1 MMNLAKTRYTAEEYL
16 RLEQTADVRSEFH
29 DGDIIPMPG
38 GSLNHNRIALRLS
51 GILDTF
57 LEDRPFDVFMTDVRL
72 WLPAYRLFTYPDMMV
87 IKEPPKFYETR
98 RDTVTNPV
106 MIAEVL
112 SDSTES
118 YDRGDKFKMYRSIP
132 SLREYLLI
140 SQHGMQVEQFVKN
153 DEGQW
158 LLSDFEGEE
167 TTLQLRTVALELPL
181 KDLYA
186 RVTFENDGE
195 EILSSD

>member
-1 MMNLAKTRYTAEEYL
+1 MNPAKTSYTAEEYL
-16 RLEQTADVRSEFH
+16 RLEQAADFRSEFH
-29 DGDIIPMPG
+29 YGDIIPRSG
-38 GSLNHNRIALRLS
+38 GSLNHNRIALNLS
-51 GILDTF
+51 GILNTF
-57 LEDRPFDVFMTDVRL
+57 LKDRPFDVFMTDVRL
-72 WLPAYRLFTYPDMMV
+72 WLPTCRLFTYRDMMV
-87 IKEPPKFYETR
+87 VGEPPELYENR

-118 YDRGDKFKMYRSIP
+118 YDQGDKFKMYRSMP

-140 SQHGMQVEQFVKN
+140 SQYRMQVERFVKN

-195 EILSSD
+195 EIPSSD